1 MSTDT
6 ITFFDE
12 VDGNDSG
19 ATSAAP
25 WKILVV
31 DDEEEVFNVTQL
43 AISGYEVFGK
53 QCRLLYAPNSKEAC
67 KVLDGNPDI
76 ALVLLDIVM
85 ETDTAGINVIEYIRK
100 RLNNPIMRIVI
111 RTGQPGVI
119 PEENMLREY
128 DIDDYREKTELTAQ
142 KLRTLIRS
150 NIHSFMDM
158 TQVNRQNIALTD
170 IVNFSKVLL
179 TAQTRDSFEAAI
191 YRKLN
196 EIGLPAWSLSGYMNV
211 SAYSYRGNKYDSGIT
226 VTDFATKQ
234 PYDHDDITKV
244 IFESISGRQALI
256 YKGTS
261 CYICLNMSEQEI
273 YGMVFR
279 LDPIDEVKMRGDS
292 RMLDLLIECITINY
306 RNLRLRELIDRN
318 QREIIYRLSEVVET
332 RSKETGLH
340 VKRVSLY
347 CELIAKL
354 LGLPKG
360 EQDMLKRAAP
370 LHDIG
375 KIGIPDRI
383 LNKPGKLDP
392 DEWAIMKTHSKIGYD
407 MLKDSDLQ
415 LFRTAGIIAY
425 YHHEKWDGSGYPLG
439 LKGEEIP
446 LYGRIAA
453 LADVFDALGSDR
465 CYKKAWPLDKIIKLI
480 REESGHHF
488 DPKIVKVFLE
498 HLDEFIKIRDMQQDQ
513 FTEGNSVLSENS
525 CPTKPKG

>member
-100 RLNNPIMRIVI
+100 RLNTPIMRIVI

-179 TAQTRDSFEAAI
+179 TAQTQDSFEAAI

-196 EIGLPAWSLSGYMNV
+196 EIGLPAWSLSGYINV

-261 CYICLNMSEQEI
+261 CYICLNMSEQVI

-383 LNKPGKLDP
+383 LNTPGKLDP

-465 CYKKAWPLDKIIKLI
+465 CYKKAWALEKIIKLI

>member
-25 WKILVV
+25 WKILIV

-43 AISGYEVFGK
+43 AISGYEIFGK
-53 QCRLLYAPNSKEAC
+53 QCRLLYAPSAKEAC
-67 KVLDGNPDI
+67 RVLDANPDI

-100 RLNNPIMRIVI
+100 RLSNPTMRIVI

-142 KLRTLIRS
+142 
-150 NIHSFMDM
+150 
-158 TQVNRQNIALTD
+158 TQ
-170 IVNFSKVLL
+170 
-179 TAQTRDSFEAAI
+179 DSFEAAI
-191 YRKLN
+191 YQKLN
-196 EIGLPAWSLSGYMNV
+196 EIGLPAWSLSGYLNV
-211 SAYSYRGNKYDSGIT
+211 SAYSYRGNKYDSGIS

-234 PYDHDDITKV
+234 PYDHDDINKV
-244 IFESISGRQALI
+244 IFESISGSQALI

-261 CYICLNMSEQEI
+261 CYICLNMSDQEL

-279 LDPIDEVKMRGDS
+279 LDPIDEAKMRGDS
-292 RMLDLLIECITINY
+292 RMLDLLIQTITINY
-306 RNLRLRELIDRN
+306 RNLRLREVIDHN

-354 LGLPKG
+354 LGLPKA

-415 LFRTAGIIAY
+415 LFRVAGIIAY

-446 LYGRIAA
+446 LYGRITAF
-453 LADVFDALGSDR
+453 ADVFDALGSDR
-465 CYKKAWPLDKIIKLI
+465 CYKKAWPLDRILKLI

-498 HLDEFIKIRDMQQDQ
+498 HLDDFIKIRDMQQDQ
-513 FTEGNSVLSENS
+513 FTDGNTVLSENA
-525 CPTKPKG
+525 CPTKPRD

>member
-25 WKILVV
+25 WKILIV

-43 AISGYEVFGK
+43 AISGYEIFGK
-53 QCRLLYAPNSKEAC
+53 QCRLLYAPSAKEAC
-67 KVLDGNPDI
+67 RVLDANPDI

-100 RLNNPIMRIVI
+100 RLSNPTMRIVI

-150 NIHSFMDM
+150 NVHSFMDM
-158 TQVNRQNIALTD
+158 MQVNRQNIALTD
-170 IVNFSKVLL
+170 IFGFSKVLL
-179 TAQTRDSFEAAI
+179 TAQTQDSFEAAI
-191 YRKLN
+191 YQKLN
-196 EIGLPAWSLSGYMNV
+196 EIGLPAWSLSGYLNV
-211 SAYSYRGNKYDSGIT
+211 SAYSYRGNKYDSGIS

-234 PYDHDDITKV
+234 PYDHDDINKV
-244 IFESISGRQALI
+244 IFESISGSQALI

-261 CYICLNMSEQEI
+261 CYICLNMSDQEL

-279 LDPIDEVKMRGDS
+279 LDPIDEAKMRGDS
-292 RMLDLLIECITINY
+292 RMLDLLIQTITINY
-306 RNLRLRELIDRN
+306 RNLRLREVIDHN

-347 CELIAKL
+347 CELITKL
-354 LGLPKG
+354 LGLPKA

-415 LFRTAGIIAY
+415 LFRVAGIIAY

-446 LYGRIAA
+446 LYGRITAF
-453 LADVFDALGSDR
+453 ADVFDALGSDR

-498 HLDEFIKIRDMQQDQ
+498 HLDEFIRIRDMQQDQ